1 MLDNYHFT
9 RCFRNINHFILSFH
23 GLAIRTTNFKKEVA
37 SNPGISYTYD
47 IQRLNEQWL
56 AFFKKDSA
64 HTIKYFY
71 MVTMKK
77 KEEDKI
83 V

>member
-1 MLDNYHFT
+1 M
-9 RCFRNINHFILSFH
+9 
-23 GLAIRTTNFKKEVA
+23 
-37 SNPGISYTYD
+37 YD

-83 V
+83 VQMF